1 LENLDKFKEEIVK
14 IGKRLYDKGFVPGAS
29 GNISIRYEN
38 NILITPSGKNLA
50 DVIEEDVAVID
61 INGNSIAGKKPSS
74 EKTMHL
80 EIYKARPDITS
91 IIHAHAPKAT
101 AFAVAGIPLN
111 APILSEAL
119 VILGNIPVAEYAMPS
134 SDKLAT
140 QVANHFKTH
149 DAVLMANHGVV
160 IGSNQLI
167 DAYYKLETLELYA
180 EISINAKILGNL
192 NELSKENIQE
202 LMELRKNLLKQ

>member
-1 LENLDKFKEEIVK
+1 MENLSTFKNEIVK

-29 GNISIRYEN
+29 GNISIKYKN
-38 NILITPSGKNLA
+38 NILLTPSGMNLA
-50 DVIEEDVAVID
+50 DVTEEDVSVLD
-61 INGNSIAGKKPSS
+61 MDGNSIAGKKPSS
-74 EKTMHL
+74 EKKMHL

-91 IIHAHAPKAT
+91 IVHAHAPKAT

-119 VILGNIPVAEYAMPS
+119 VILGHIPVAEYAMPS
-134 SDKLAT
+134 SDKLASI
-140 QVANHFKTH
+140 VADYFKTY

-160 IGSNQLI
+160 LGGTQLK
-167 DAYYKLETLELYA
+167 DVYYKLETLELYA
-180 EISINAKILGNL
+180 EISIGAKLLGNL

-202 LMELRKNLLKQ
+202 LMELRKSLLKQ

>member
-1 LENLDKFKEEIVK
+1 MENLSTFKNEIVK

-29 GNISIRYEN
+29 GNISIKYKN
-38 NILITPSGKNLA
+38 NILITPSGMNLA
-50 DVIEEDVAVID
+50 DVTEEDVSVLDID
-61 INGNSIAGKKPSS
+61 GNNISEKKPSS
-74 EKTMHL
+74 EKKMHL

-91 IIHAHAPKAT
+91 IVHAHAPKAT

-119 VILGNIPVAEYAMPS
+119 VILGYIPVAEYAMPS
-134 SDKLAT
+134 SDKLALI
-140 QVANHFKTH
+140 VADYFKTY

-160 IGSNQLI
+160 LGGTQLK
-167 DAYYKLETLELYA
+167 DVYYKLETLELYA
-180 EISINAKILGNL
+180 EISIGAKLLGNL

-202 LMELRKNLLKQ
+202 LMELRKSLLKQ